1 MKRIAG
7 VFALMAWTLPACSLS
22 LGTVGSWS
30 SATPPPMSLGFAS
43 SVVMPDGEVVFV
55 GGFDSTGQPLTR
67 VLRFDPKGNRWSQA
81 APLPVQESG
90 YSIAALSDGS
100 VLVAGG
106 GGGGIASEINLLAT
120 SWLYDPRLDSWKRVG
135 DLHVA
140 RSGGATVL
148 LTDGRVLIAGGT
160 VLVATPNFFGF
171 GVSAETFDPR
181 TDSWSLVGSMK
192 VARDRVALL
201 ALPQGRALAVG
212 GCASV
217 TYGSLGDPVASAEV
231 FDSITGTWTATTPL
245 PARRCGSS
253 LVTLRDGR
261 PLLIGG
267 FSPGLQEGPFT
278 DAFFYDEDK
287 RTWTPAGSTVA
298 GASSPILLADGQVF
312 VAAAQAGP
320 VQGGLASFVV
330 GGQVFDPASGH
341 WNFATSTTVSVP
353 FRLTLAESVAPTVI
367 AQSDNK
373 VFVRLGE
380 AGLFTFNSLGSPPS
394 ALILDSSGLTLVL
407 AGFAGALCLWLV
419 IAYARA
425 RGSHD

>member
-7 VFALMAWTLPACSLS
+7 VFALMAWTLPACGLI

-30 SATPPPMSLGFAS
+30 SSTPPPMSLGFAS

-90 YSIAALSDGS
+90 YSMAALSDGS

-106 GGGGIASEINLLAT
+106 GGGGIASDNNLLAS
-120 SWLYDPRLDSWKRVG
+120 SWLYNPRLDAWKRVG

-140 RSGGATVL
+140 RSGGASVL
-148 LTDGRVLIAGGT
+148 LTDGRVLIASGT
-160 VLVATPNFFGF
+160 VLVAAPNFFGF
-171 GVSAETFDPR
+171 GASAETFDPR
-181 TDSWSLVGSMK
+181 TDSWTLVGSMK
-192 VARDRVALL
+192 VARDRTALL
-201 ALPQGRALAVG
+201 ALPQGKALAVG
-212 GCASV
+212 GCSSV
-217 TYGSLGDPVASAEV
+217 TYGSLRDPVASAEV
-231 FDSITGTWTATTPL
+231 FDSVTGAWTATTPL
-245 PARRCGSS
+245 PERRCGSS

-267 FSPGLQEGPFT
+267 FSPGLQEGPLT
-278 DAFFYDEDK
+278 DAFFYDENT

-312 VAAAQAGP
+312 VAAAQVGP
-320 VQGGLASFVV
+320 VKGGLASFVV
-330 GGQVFDPASGH
+330 GGQVFDPASGQ
-341 WNFATSTTVSVP
+341 WSFATSTSVLVP
-353 FRLTLAESVAPTVI
+353 FRLAPEGGVTPTVI

-380 AGLFTFNSLGSPPS
+380 AGFVTFNSLGSPPP

-407 AGFAGALCLWLV
+407 AGFAAALCLWLV
-419 IAYARA
+419 IAYVRT
-425 RGSHD
+425 RRSDD